1 MKFRFPFKDYALR
14 WKDDATMT
22 EKLVWGMLMAILGL
36 ITGNLLFWSILD
48 LFEGIRS
55 EAVGCCGFAEIEKIN
70 LLVRDFRTL
79 GL

>member
-36 ITGNLLFWSILD
+36 ITGNLLF
-48 LFEGIRS
+48 
-55 EAVGCCGFAEIEKIN
+55 
-70 LLVRDFRTL
+70 
-79 GL
+79 